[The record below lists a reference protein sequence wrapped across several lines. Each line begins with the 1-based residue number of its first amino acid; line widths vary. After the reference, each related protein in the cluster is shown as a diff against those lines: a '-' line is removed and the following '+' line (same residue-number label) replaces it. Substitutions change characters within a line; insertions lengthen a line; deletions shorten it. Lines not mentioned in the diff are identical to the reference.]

1 MTIQNDD
8 VLLVNQGGTSK
19 RTKYETI
26 KNQIVSDE
34 NLVSDAAGS
43 ISNDGVQYARKD
55 GGWDAVVIP
64 PAYGDTDVNSLL
76 NQPTANI
83 GEVLSYGGLDANNDP
98 VYDWIASSSGGS
110 TSLANTNYTYPN
122 GQPRSAQARLE
133 DYVSVADFGG
143 FPTTAQAPNNAASNT
158 IAFQAAIAT
167 GKQVFVP
174 KGRYELDGQ
183 LTFQET
189 DVFLMGEGERQTE
202 LVWLHSGD
210 GIVADITKDR
220 PGPSQKGQFRL
231 ENISISNTAATSGTA
246 ITVSDTAYDSG
257 GIINT
262 VILENV
268 AFNPTWSKAVEF
280 NKCRQIK
287 VRNLTAFLNPPLSSN
302 TEMPILHLK
311 DSCVDST
318 FTTMH
323 IGHGNDGDNSTTGML
338 IDGTVE
344 IGNEGVR
351 ISDSTFLH
359 LNIGV
364 HHNGEIPNQNSFEPH
379 LDIGGCHMNCLKHCI
394 KLTNVGQSFIHHNLL
409 YPWSI
414 PTSNDFIVNSVTGQ
428 AAVKDSQIIFIGGD
442 RGGEQLII
450 SNNVLNGQGRIN
462 TASGNAPLT
471 VTDTGIKWTSN
482 INHLGTSINN
492 NVFTGLDEGIVVDGT
507 NANQISCLNN
517 TFDSAMLGNTQFKAP
532 NGNINDSTLI
542 DGYDASGNATN
553 HVIHAIRSRG
563 SINKSVSLRLQNNN
577 NNFYI
582 TQNSN
587 NNAEISFKN
596 DLTFNAGFGTSNV
609 VQNMKFHAN
618 GDVEVYHRLLIYN
631 QSKSQ
636 RYEIYVDG
644 SGNVVA
650 AQA

>member
-19 RTKYETI
+19 RTKYETL

-64 PAYGDTDVNSLL
+64 PAYGDTDVNSLIQ
-76 NQPTANI
+76 QPTANI

-98 VYDWIASSSGGS
+98 VYDWIAQSTGGGS
-110 TSLANTNYTYPN
+110 TSLANTSYTYPTGN
-122 GQPRSAQARLE
+122 QRTAQSRLE
-133 DYVSVADFGG
+133 DYVSVADFGAS
-143 FPTTAQAPNNAASNT
+143 PSASAANNT
-158 IAFQAAIAT
+158 IYFQAAIAT
-167 GKQVFVP
+167 GRQVFVP

-202 LVWLHSGD
+202 LVWTHSGN
-210 GIVADITKDR
+210 GIVADITQDR
-220 PGPSQKGQFRL
+220 PAPFQKGQFRL
-231 ENISISNTAATSGTA
+231 ENISISNTATTSGTA
-246 ITVSDTAYDSG
+246 VVITDNRYDAD
-257 GIINT
+257 GIHNT

-287 VRNLTAFLNPPLSSN
+287 VRNLTAFLNPPVNGTN

-323 IGHGNDGDNSTTGML
+323 IGHGASGDNSTTGML
-338 IDGTVE
+338 IDGTVD

-359 LNIGV
+359 LNIGI

-409 YPWSI
+409 FPWSI
-414 PTSNDFIVNSVTGQ
+414 PNPTTDFTVNSVTGQ
-428 AAVKDSQIIFIGGD
+428 AAVKDSQVIFIGGD

-462 TASGNAPLT
+462 TASGNSPLT

-492 NVFTGLDEGIVVDGT
+492 NVFSGLDEGIVVDGT

-517 TFDSAMLGNTQFKAP
+517 TFDSNMLGSTQFIAV
-532 NGNINDSTLI
+532 NGNVNDSTLI
-542 DGYDASGNATN
+542 DGYDASGNPTN
-553 HVIHAIRSRG
+553 HVIHAIRSKG

-577 NNFYI
+577 DNLYI

-587 NNAEISFKN
+587 SNSEINFKN
-596 DLTFNAGFGTSNV
+596 NLTFNAGFGTSNI
-609 VQNMKFHAN
+609 VQSMKFDTN

-631 QSKSQ
+631 QNNTQ
-636 RYEIYVDG
+636 RYHIYVNS

-650 AQA
+650 SPA